1 MQPTATKNGFIN
13 QFPMRILIVEDH
25 LLFQESLGRTL
36 DAQADMTVVGGAASV
51 QEAVKKARQFKPD
64 VILMDFTLP
73 DGTGVDATQ
82 SILAEL
88 PTTKIVFLTIHE
100 EDEKI
105 FEAIRHG
112 AQGFLLKNVSSSQ
125 LLEYLR
131 NLEQGNLAI
140 NPEFTKRII
149 KEFAQMPPREDLSA
163 EAASKL
169 TPRQREILKELKTGA
184 TNRQIAARLF
194 ISEQT
199 VKNHVSR
206 VLKKLSIKSR
216 HELS

>member
-1 MQPTATKNGFIN
+1 
-13 QFPMRILIVEDH
+13 MRILIVEDH

-51 QEAVKKARQFKPD
+51 QEAMEKARKFKPD
-64 VILMDFTLP
+64 VVLMDYTLP
-73 DGTGVDATQ
+73 DGTGVDAARM
-82 SILAEL
+82 ILAEQ

-100 EDEKI
+100 DDEKI
-105 FEAIRHG
+105 FETIRQG
-112 AQGFLLKNVSSSQ
+112 AQGFLLKNVSSSE
-125 LLEYLR
+125 LLDYLR
-131 NLEQGNLAI
+131 NLEQGILAI
-140 NPEFTKRII
+140 NPEMTKRII
-149 KEFAQMPPREDLSA
+149 NEFAQTPPREDLTA

-206 VLKKLSIKSR
+206 VLKKLNLNSR
-216 HELS
+216 HELG